1 MQFCFGA
8 GGGRVLQKQRI
19 KQLHRGIR
27 KMYRR
32 KNADSESG

>member
-1 MQFCFGA
+1 MLFYFGA
-8 GGGRVLQKQRI
+8 SGGRVLQKQRI

-32 KNADSESG
+32 KNSDSESE